1 MNYTEAINLARNGDD
16 RGFDFLY
23 AETFKSKY
31 YLALQYMKNED
42 AAQDVLQDAYMK
54 AFANLD
60 MLKNPEA
67 FLGWFGRIV
76 ANTAKNALVKKNPML
91 FTDVAA
97 EDNNEGFEY
106 QIEDDNKAYQPETAY
121 TKQETQEMV
130 HELLDKLPAEQRM
143 CVLMFHIEGNSIK
156 EIASTL
162 GCSDNTVKSRLKY
175 GRDNLKIEAEK
186 LQKKG
191 YKLYSLAPIPLLLY
205 LLRTDLFN
213 LSQGGG
219 SFAVAG
225 NQIAREVLS
234 SQATA
239 NFANTSAGAAQT
251 AGQAVVQNTAQ
262 GMGQTAGTQVAKVG
276 FLHTVTGKV
285 AVALVGLCLVGGA
298 VATMYGVSQMN
309 SRQTQ
314 EVENTQSQTD
324 ETAVVATPTAAPAE
338 ATPTPMP
345 TPEPAGPTM
354 DEIYAEVRQAVV
366 NQEPGYELQVEEAN
380 GRYAYIL
387 YDIDDDGIDEMVI
400 GVASD
405 STWPPVSE
413 FWKCFVYS
421 CERSGNGYSL
431 KHISGEIDVADN
443 SIGTLGDV
451 PGLRMRYLLNRIDG
465 ETATYRASIDGG
477 VFTTVEEPEYLT
489 YAFADEW
496 NRTNLEFSPIPWI
509 DIINERTSTQEV
521 PADEAVTTEI
531 IDGKYEGFTGSKNSV
546 GFYSSDGSGVY
557 HDFDSNAAIVWRV
570 KYEADGLVLWGE
582 MMLEQINGTKKKI
595 KFDETRMQFSDNC
608 MYHGEPIRTGYYQHM
623 IGEDW
628 IYPET
633 EDNISNGLG
642 GIGFTVENGKI
653 VSLSLAG

>member
-16 RGFDFLY
+16 RGFNFLY

-67 FLGWFGRIV
+67 FSGWFGRIV

-106 QIEDDNKAYQPETAY
+106 QIEDDNNAYQPETAY

-156 EIASTL
+156 EIAATL

-239 NFANTSAGAAQT
+239 NFASISAGAAQT

-262 GMGQTAGTQVAKVG
+262 GMGQTAGTQVAKAG

-285 AVALVGLCLVGGA
+285 AVALVGLCLVGGVA
-298 VATMYGVSQMN
+298 ATMYGVSQMN

-314 EVENTQSQTD
+314 EVAMQEAGGGLDHSA
-324 ETAVVATPTAAPAE
+324 EVVVEATPTATPVE
-338 ATPTPMP
+338 VTPTPMP
-345 TPEPAGPTM
+345 TEEPEGPAV
-354 DEIYAEVRQAVV
+354 DEIYAEVRRAVA
-366 NQEPGYELQVEEAN
+366 NQEPGYE
-380 GRYAYIL
+380 IL
-387 YDIDDDGIDEMVI
+387 YDGMRTGDYGYIICDIDGDGIDEMIV
-400 GVASD
+400 GAENSGQGAPYGYHWSSRV
-405 STWPPVSE
+405 
-413 FWKCFVYS
+413 FS
-421 CERSGNGYSL
+421 CEKEGNGYSL
-431 KHISGEIDVADN
+431 KPINGEVA
-443 SIGTLGDV
+443 IEELFYIEEA
-451 PGLRMRYLLNRIDG
+451 PGLYKADLVNRARGELAYSEIRIENGELLEVRKPEHDSDLEMG
-465 ETATYRASIDGG
+465 YKVTAYGDFEWTYIEAP
-477 VFTTVEEPEYLT
+477 VEEAAT
-489 YAFADEW
+489 IG
-496 NRTNLEFSPIPWI
+496 IP
-509 DIINERTSTQEV
+509 
-521 PADEAVTTEI
+521 
-531 IDGKYEGFTGSKNSV
+531 DGKYEGFTGSKNSV